1 MHDFL
6 VCRHLSS
13 LLPSVFLI
21 VIFIRYTDS
30 HVYVLPYET
39 YGVHL
44 RVYNN
49 NLHLFIATS
58 SSPTSLPLISIP
70 ITFITAARSKFKG
83 TESVDNNVSKLEG
96 ELLYVRTAKTVRNNG

>member
-6 VCRHLSS
+6 VCRHLSF

-21 VIFIRYTDS
+21 VFFIRYNDS
-30 HVYVLPYET
+30 HVYVLSYEI

-49 NLHLFIATS
+49 NLHLFIAS
-58 SSPTSLPLISIP
+58 SSLLTSPPLVVSIP
-70 ITFITAARSKFKG
+70 TTFITAARTKFKG
-83 TESVDNNVSKLEG
+83 TESVDSNVFEAG
-96 ELLYVRTAKTVRNNG
+96 R